1 MHPDSI
7 TSGNSNPDQYE
18 QRVKMPEVAV
28 VMPVHNRASTVMRAI
43 DSVLAQDF
51 GDFELLAVDDGS
63 TDGSA
68 DIIGSLLDPRVR
80 LIRMETNSGASAARN
95 RGIREASA
103 SIICFLDS
111 DDAYLPHKLSTVA
124 QRFRDEPDL
133 GVLVDSFRTAYPTG
147 KRRRDKHRPN
157 PVLTSTDD
165 FLDALF
171 ERRLRKATPAISAR
185 RDVAL
190 ATGLFDEALKRREDF
205 DFLVRAAGVARC
217 ASTDKQLWLKTWSAG
232 SLSASLETFV
242 PATIRLV
249 SNHPRYLAKRRYRR
263 ALAGDLSRHALRLVR
278 QGRFRLLGRDA
289 RDLSRS
295 FGTATLIGL
304 AALSLFPVSRK

>member
-1 MHPDSI
+1 
-7 TSGNSNPDQYE
+7 
-18 QRVKMPEVAV
+18 MPEMAV

-63 TDGSA
+63 TDSSA
-68 DIIGSLLDPRVR
+68 EIIGSLADPRVR
-80 LIRMETNSGASAARN
+80 LIRMERNAGASAARN

-103 SIICFLDS
+103 PIICFLDS
-111 DDAYLPHKLSTVA
+111 DDAYLPHKLSTVV

-133 GVLVDSFRTAYPTG
+133 GVLVDSFRTAYPPG

-157 PVLTSTDD
+157 PVLNSTDD

-171 ERRLRKATPAISAR
+171 ERRLRKATSAISVR
-185 RDVAL
+185 REVAM
-190 ATGLFDEALKRREDF
+190 AAGLFDEALMRREDF
-205 DFLVRAAGVARC
+205 DFLVRAAAFAPCV
-217 ASTDKQLWLKTWSAG
+217 STDKQLWLKTWSPG

-242 PATIRLV
+242 PATIQLV

-263 ALAGDLSRHALRLVR
+263 ALASDLSRHALRLVR
-278 QGRFRLLGRDA
+278 QGRFRLLGREV

-295 FGTATLIGL
+295 FGKATVISL